1 MVYRTPYA
9 KNPFDS
15 VSDQEIEEYK
25 RQVEMSQK
33 GISGNI
39 LLSFLISQFGDAE
52 FIGIIFIYLFLLQK
66 SQNSATRQEPLPC
79 SNLW

>member
-1 MVYRTPYA
+1 MVYRWISITDLDSLLRIYNTFLFYFRTPYA

-33 GISGNI
+33 GISGK
-39 LLSFLISQFGDAE
+39 LHD
-52 FIGIIFIYLFLLQK
+52 
-66 SQNSATRQEPLPC
+66 PL
-79 SNLW
+79 

>member
-39 LLSFLISQFGDAE
+39 ISF
-52 FIGIIFIYLFLLQK
+52 IFSIE
-66 SQNSATRQEPLPC
+66 NSR
-79 SNLW
+79 